1 MNNKAIEYAM
11 IKISVTTAGGIVPID
26 GATVIVSYKTF
37 PGLCDC
43 GKQTKHTDANGEA
56 GVFRIPIKRALV
68 GNRCVDFPRR
78 AECDVEVRAE
88 GYVIFK
94 ARSVQLFPEITVV
107 SSFDLLPL
115 KNSLDIAMRHSFDA

>member
-1 MNNKAIEYAM
+1 MDNKATEHAM

-43 GKQTKHTDANGEA
+43 GKQTKHTDSNGEA
-56 GVFRIPIKRALV
+56 GVFRIPIKRAFV
-68 GNRCVDFPRR
+68 GNRRVDFPCR
-78 AECDVEVRAE
+78 AECDVEVIAE

-115 KNSLDIAMRHSFDA
+115 NNRLDVAVRHSFDA

>member
-88 GYVIFK
+88 GYAK
-94 ARSVQLFPEITVV
+94 LTKSTLHRY
-107 SSFDLLPL
+107 LLTFL
-115 KNSLDIAMRHSFDA
+115 LEN